1 MRRLRTLAGL
11 AALSLFSISA
21 ASAST
26 VIVTFSGTFAFSE
39 LPGLTA
45 GTPVSGTVTYST
57 GLPLAGGSVEG
68 GDPQYGL
75 PTGALTLDAD
85 GSVSNANP
93 DLPDLYSSF
102 LEVGATINPGFNTLV
117 FNAFLMAGGGP
128 LDGVD
133 ARLSFAPSSNPQLV
147 AFQIPYPFPSEL
159 TSADLSV
166 FDGAGGI
173 AEASVGIL
181 SVQNI
186 PESST
191 WAMLLIGFAGLGV
204 AGWRAARTRAAFS
217 ASREPRWAFS
227 RLSPRWP
234 RCRSPRSPFTR
245 RHRSPGSRVR
255 SSCEQATSSI

>member
-1 MRRLRTLAGL
+1 MRRLRTFAAL
-11 AALSLFSISA
+11 ALSLFSISA

-39 LPGLTA
+39 LPGLSV

-57 GLPLAGGSVEG
+57 NLPLAGGSVEG

-75 PTGALTLDAD
+75 PGGALTLEAD
-85 GSVSNANP
+85 GSVSNTNP
-93 DLPDLYSSF
+93 NLPELYSSF

-117 FNAFLMAGGGP
+117 FDAFLMAGAGP

-133 ARLSFAPSSNPQLV
+133 ARLGFAPSPNPQLV
-147 AFQIPYPFPSEL
+147 AFQIPYPFPSDL

-166 FDGAGGI
+166 FDGVGGN
-173 AEASVGIL
+173 AEATVTIL

-191 WAMLLIGFAGLGV
+191 WTMLLIGFAGLGF
-204 AGWRAARTRAAFS
+204 AGWRASHT
-217 ASREPRWAFS
+217 
-227 RLSPRWP
+227 
-234 RCRSPRSPFTR
+234 
-245 RHRSPGSRVR
+245 HRSRAEFRAVHATRQVTSGPRLASGGSRK
-255 SSCEQATSSI
+255 